1 MEGYEEKRKGIK
13 PVPDDPL
20 GYLNEAQ
27 IYTFRRV
34 QQDGWYIKFLRR
46 KPFQRPVCVLTNKS
60 ETMLAIIEAN
70 GFLNK
75 EPGIQLRTVGT

>member
-1 MEGYEEKRKGIK
+1 MARYEEKRKGIK

-27 IYTFRRV
+27 IFTFRRV
-34 QQDGWYIKFLRR
+34 QRDGWHIKFLRR
-46 KPFQRPVCVLTNKS
+46 KPFQRPVCVVANKNES
-60 ETMLAIIEAN
+60 MLAIIEAN

-75 EPGIQLRTVGT
+75 EPDIPLRTIGA